1 MAESKSAA
9 LPLGYIPIRLER
21 PALRATAERHN
32 SQSMTHGQWR
42 AAMRAEGTVER
53 CIRVSRPT
61 FCCTNASAVLAS
73 PPRARLALAGACG
86 GRYNAGSLAPLI
98 PCARVV

>member
-61 FCCTNASAVLAS
+61 FCYMNASAVLPFRQEPAW
-73 PPRARLALAGACG
+73 RL
-86 GRYNAGSLAPLI
+86 RE
-98 PCARVV
+98 RVGVAITPVPWRP